1 MTYRA
6 SARALVAG
14 LALLSLPG
22 LAEAGPT
29 IVVDAASG
37 AVLENS
43 EATRPWYPAS
53 LSKLMTAYTV
63 FKAMQAGRIDGG
75 APIVV
80 SKRAA
85 RMAPSK
91 MGYPPGTL
99 VTVDDAMK
107 MLLVQSANDI
117 AVALA
122 EGVSGSV
129 EAFAAEMNANAR
141 ALGMRQSHWVNPNG
155 LPDPGQV
162 SSARDMAI
170 LARAILTEF
179 PQYADLFQI
188 QAIQSGNRVIR
199 THNALVYRYPGAD
212 GMKTGFI
219 CASGF
224 NVVATASRGG
234 RRLITVVMGAPSA
247 RERTEIATSLF
258 EKNFAASGSGFFG
271 GSVSLA
277 SLADS
282 GYPSPPDIRD
292 IACSRKK
299 GGSRQAEAEDTAEV
313 TPPAGPNNEGVMA
326 TLLAQQPGAP
336 VKRNGSPLLTSWT
349 IAPPIPVG
357 PYTGPRRPSII
368 PDGTRLIAQAPP
380 APAGKPALTQA
391 ASYADTAPQP
401 APDPA
406 AQPEAAPG
414 ALPPALG
421 AIRAGTTTET
431 PGTALPGQIPRKAA
445 NPLTALQSDPLPAA
459 KPASPAK
466 PASLKPAPVKKP
478 VKAKKA
484 VAKPAVKP
492 APKPVASKST
502 DGKPTDTKSADAKS
516 TDAKSTD
523 AKSTDAKPTDTK
535 ATEAKA
541 TAPAKPTSQKPKKK
555 IETNDPQG

>member
-6 SARALVAG
+6 TARALVAG
-14 LALLSLPG
+14 LAFLSLPG
-22 LAEAGPT
+22 LAKAGPT
-29 IVVDAASG
+29 IVVDAANG

-63 FKAMQAGRIDGG
+63 FKAIQAGRIDGG

-129 EAFAAEMNANAR
+129 EAFAAEMNANAK

-170 LARAILTEF
+170 LARAILSEF

-224 NVVATASRGG
+224 NVVATATRGG
-234 RRLITVVMGAPSA
+234 RRLITVVLGAPSA
-247 RERTEIATSLF
+247 RERTEIATGLF
-258 EKNFAASGSGFFG
+258 EKNFAASGTSFFG

-292 IACSRKK
+292 IACSRRK

-349 IAPPIPVG
+349 IAPPVPVG
-357 PYTGPRRPSII
+357 PYTGPRRPAFI

-380 APAGKPALTQA
+380 ATAGKPALTQA

-421 AIRAGTTTET
+421 AIRAGTTSEA
-431 PGTALPGQIPRKAA
+431 PAAALPGQIPRKSA

-466 PASLKPAPVKKP
+466 PTSLKPAPVKKP

-484 VAKPAVKP
+484 VAKSANKP
-492 APKPVASKST
+492 ASKPADAKST
-502 DGKPTDTKSADAKS
+502 STDAKS

-523 AKSTDAKPTDTK
+523 AKSTEAKS
-535 ATEAKA
+535 TEAKS
-541 TAPAKPTSQKPKKK
+541 TAPEKPASRKPKKK
-555 IETNDPQG
+555 IETSDPQG